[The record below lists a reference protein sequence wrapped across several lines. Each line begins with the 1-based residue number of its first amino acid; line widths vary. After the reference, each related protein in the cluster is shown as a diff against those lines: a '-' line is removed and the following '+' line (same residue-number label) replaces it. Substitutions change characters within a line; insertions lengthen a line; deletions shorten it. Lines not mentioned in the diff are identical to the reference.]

1 MICYKAD
8 DKPQSI
14 VGHSIKETKGHNVY
28 DKKYI
33 YWLKIYLSQVY
44 CHNGNL
50 RSVLLDVQI
59 SKKSRQLNIYM
70 ICHSFNMLA

>member
-8 DKPQSI
+8 DKPQSRI
-14 VGHSIKETKGHNVY
+14 GYSIKETKGHNVY
-28 DKKYI
+28 YKKYI
-33 YWLKIYLSQVY
+33 YWLKIYLSKVY

-70 ICHSFNMLA
+70 TYHSFNMLA